1 MNKPAD
7 CKSTH
12 IYSDSSWYA
21 ETLHDFKK
29 NLENRALIIPQYII
43 IIGLF
48 IILIVFFQTKFFVTM
63 VTDWKSLKNVES
75 ESFNLSLMNFIKMG
89 IEWIS
94 DQISRCAK

>member
-1 MNKPAD
+1 MKEQELLNKPED

-48 IILIVFFQTKFFVTM
+48 IIPIVFFETKFFVTM
-63 VTDWKSLKNVES
+63 VTDWKSLKKCWKWKLLVNE
-75 ESFNLSLMNFIKMG
+75 FY
-89 IEWIS
+89 
-94 DQISRCAK
+94 

>member
-1 MNKPAD
+1 MKEHKKLQELLNKPED

-48 IILIVFFQTKFFVTM
+48 IIPIVFFLSIFCDHGHRLKKFEKC
-63 VTDWKSLKNVES
+63 WKWKLLVNE
-75 ESFNLSLMNFIKMG
+75 FY
-89 IEWIS
+89 
-94 DQISRCAK
+94 